1 MRIYGEAKEDVF
13 VTLRK
18 IEDIVQL
25 CAVHADG
32 SYFSRGNICYI
43 KNGELY
49 LNECIDDTVIHELGL
64 KVDKDNR
71 IKLYN
76 GDGRY

>member
-13 VTLRK
+13 VTLQK
-18 IEDIVQL
+18 IDDIVQL
-25 CAVHADG
+25 CAVHANG
-32 SYFSRGNICYI
+32 LNFSRGNICYI

-64 KVDKDNR
+64 KVDEDNR
-71 IKLYN
+71 IKLHN
-76 GDGRY
+76 GDGRC